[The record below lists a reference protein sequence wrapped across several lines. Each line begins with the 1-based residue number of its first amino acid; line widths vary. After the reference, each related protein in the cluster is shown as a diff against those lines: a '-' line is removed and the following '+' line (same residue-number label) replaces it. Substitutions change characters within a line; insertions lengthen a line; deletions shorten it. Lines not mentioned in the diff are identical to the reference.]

1 MSPVSMPGYAR
12 LSPDF
17 AKPLTV
23 LIGRSRRLTGVLLGM
38 HALALLAVALTPV
51 GWPWRVALVAVVIAS
66 AIASFRHYGYFA
78 ARAVAIVAVREHA
91 GAYSVR
97 LAGSAAFVPATL
109 TGFTLLPFALLLEFK
124 VPPARWRRSVAVVSD
139 AVDAQTFQHL
149 RARLRLRG
157 SRPPA
162 VERAL

>member
-1 MSPVSMPGYAR
+1 MPSYAR
-12 LSPDF
+12 LSHDF

-23 LIGRSRRLTGVLLGM
+23 VPGRSRTLTLWLIGM
-38 HALALLAVALTPV
+38 HALALVAVALTPV
-51 GWPWRVALVAVVIAS
+51 GWPWRVALVGVVAAS
-66 AIASFRHYGYFA
+66 ALASLCRYGYFSPDA
-78 ARAVAIVAVREHA
+78 FAAIVAVREHE

-97 LAGSAAFVPATL
+97 LAGSDAFLPATL

-124 VPPARWRRSVAVVSD
+124 IPQSRWARTAAVFRD

-157 SRPPA
+157 GRQSSAIRG
-162 VERAL
+162 L

>member
-1 MSPVSMPGYAR
+1 MPIYAR
-12 LSPDF
+12 LSHDF

-23 LIGRSRRLTGVLLGM
+23 AIGRSHRLRLSLVGM
-38 HALALLAVALTPV
+38 HALALAAVALTPV
-51 GWPWRVALVAVVIAS
+51 GWPWRVALVAVVAAS
-66 AIASFRHYGYFA
+66 AFASLRRYGYVSPETSA
-78 ARAVAIVAVREHA
+78 AIAAVREHA

-97 LAGSAAFVPATL
+97 LAGSEAFVPATL

-124 VPPARWRRSVAVVSD
+124 ISPSRWAHTAAIFND

-157 SRPPA
+157 SRPPSA
-162 VERAL
+162 AGAS